1 VEWALVLLFIVAAI
15 VGIWLWE
22 RLVDGA
28 TDMLLRA
35 VIWPFATLFGV
46 AKKSEAMRTFRTPQR
61 FQLAPTP
68 DRVRETLGQLRGVT
82 NEPVNGRI
90 APYFLDRRPQCI
102 RIGVGNQLVTPYEL
116 EIEFT
121 AGWPGT
127 CGELHYLR
135 WDDDPSD
142 DMDIHRALLQDIFGS
157 LGALDSMLHVTTEP
171 IIIDTETPLPDPA
184 SRAEPSS
191 RPTLRPG
198 AGAPILPGVGPM
210 AAGSAVG
217 RLPAIPAVAVGLFV
231 MALVVGSCS
240 AIGIF
245 SPATTPELCS
255 AYSDAKGGFSYDSS
269 DNVVEFMQKQD
280 LGEEISE
287 LQDRADSYDNSGVED
302 DADEIGDLGE
312 TVTESEFD
320 SATTHIASI
329 C

>member
-1 VEWALVLLFIVAAI
+1 MSPTIGLGRDKSQAVIRGDAVEWALVLLFIVAAI

-61 FQLAPTP
+61 FQLAATP
-68 DRVRETLGQLRGVT
+68 DRVRETLGQLRSVT

-116 EIEFT
+116 EIEST

-171 IIIDTETPLPDPA
+171 ITIDTETPLPDPA
-184 SRAEPSS
+184 SGCALIRGLLDID
-191 RPTLRPG
+191 LRPQ
-198 AGAPILPGVGPM
+198 VW
-210 AAGSAVG
+210 
-217 RLPAIPAVAVGLFV
+217 
-231 MALVVGSCS
+231 VVG
-240 AIGIF
+240 GYHRF
-245 SPATTPELCS
+245 SVRVFGEL
-255 AYSDAKGGFSYDSS
+255 
-269 DNVVEFMQKQD
+269 
-280 LGEEISE
+280 
-287 LQDRADSYDNSGVED
+287 R
-302 DADEIGDLGE
+302 IGDRK
-312 TVTESEFD
+312 ESKVRL
-320 SATTHIASI
+320 IASARGGQGVAAVTNHVAD